1 MSGFEK
7 NRNSLTQA
15 LQQLPAYTPPADV
28 WDNIASKLYAPAQAD
43 ETPLAEAVRQLPTY
57 VPPADVWGN
66 IVNQLDAPAQ
76 ADETPLVE
84 AVRQLPAH
92 TPPPSVWNTL
102 TRHLDEERGATI
114 RRMRTRRQWMAA
126 AATVALVVSTAW
138 WVFREPPPKI
148 SIQYAQETM
157 QQFQMDIDWDED
169 TGIFDHLDQ
178 QLASINNPTVNKLK
192 VEYEELTLARKD
204 VESMLKSYGQ
214 DPQLIRKMA
223 DIERERTDIY
233 RQLIAMI

>member
-7 NRNSLTQA
+7 NRNSLKQA
-15 LQQLPAYTPPADV
+15 LQQLPAYTPPADA
-28 WDNIASKLYAPAQAD
+28 WANIADKLDASTEAD
-43 ETPLAEAVRQLPTY
+43 ETSLAEAVRH
-57 VPPADVWGN
+57 
-66 IVNQLDAPAQ
+66 
-76 ADETPLVE
+76 
-84 AVRQLPAH
+84 LPAH
-92 TPPPSVWNTL
+92 TPPPGVWNAL
-102 TRHLDEERGATI
+102 ARHLDDERGANI

-126 AATVALVVSTAW
+126 AATVALVVGAAW

-157 QQFQMDIDWDED
+157 QHFEMDIDWDED
-169 TGIFDHLDQ
+169 AGTFEQLDQ
-178 QLASINNPTVNKLK
+178 QLSSINNPTVNKLK